1 MKPFKDFAKG
11 AKIYLYMHGHKYL
24 HPDIL
29 SSVCGELPAEGK
41 YESTSKVPSPKAEP
55 KARRGH
61 PQSEDSQQVLLLH
74 KSKTKK
80 NKEIK

>member
-11 AKIYLYMHGHKYL
+11 TKIYLYMHGHNYL

-41 YESTSKVPSPKAEP
+41 YKLTSKVPPPKAQP
-55 KARRGH
+55 KAKHGR
-61 PQSEDSQQVLLLH
+61 PQSEDEKQVSLMR
-74 KSKTKK
+74 KSKTD
-80 NKEIK
+80 